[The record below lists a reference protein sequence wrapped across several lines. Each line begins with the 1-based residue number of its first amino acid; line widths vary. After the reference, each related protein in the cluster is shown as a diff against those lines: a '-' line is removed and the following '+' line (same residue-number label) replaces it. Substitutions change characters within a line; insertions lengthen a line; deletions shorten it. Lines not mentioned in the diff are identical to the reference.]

1 MFLFLYVSVIMFI
14 LYYIYM
20 PHMNSFTTLGWKSVS
35 SLGFVILGAYLFSLA
50 PAVSYRQYL
59 LLGLLLGAIGD
70 VFLALP
76 YCYPKFEKQYF
87 LGGLTAF
94 LFGHLAYIA
103 ASYHTTL
110 PITILLAV
118 IAITVGCIMIG
129 WLQQRVDFQGMTG
142 AVMLYASIIM
152 FMELQALTWLF
163 SGSFGLVLNLGSLC
177 FVLSDLI
184 LVFIIFGNAD
194 RPAVVKANLSFYYFA
209 QMAILTTM
217 MLSK

>member
-1 MFLFLYVSVIMFI
+1 
-14 LYYIYM
+14 
-20 PHMNSFTTLGWKSVS
+20 
-35 SLGFVILGAYLFSLA
+35 
-50 PAVSYRQYL
+50 
-59 LLGLLLGAIGD
+59 
-70 VFLALP
+70 
-76 YCYPKFEKQYF
+76 
-87 LGGLTAF
+87 
-94 LFGHLAYIA
+94 
-103 ASYHTTL
+103 
-110 PITILLAV
+110 
-118 IAITVGCIMIG
+118 MIG

-163 SGSFGLVLNLGSLC
+163 TGSFGLVLNLGSLC